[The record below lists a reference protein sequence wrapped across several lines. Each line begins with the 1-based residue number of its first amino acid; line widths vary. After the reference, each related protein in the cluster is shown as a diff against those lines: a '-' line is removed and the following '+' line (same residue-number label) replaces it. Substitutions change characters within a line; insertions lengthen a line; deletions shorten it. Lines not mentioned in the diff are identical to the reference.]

1 MRLILFGAPGVG
13 KGTQAKILSAKLGIP
28 HISTGD
34 ILRQAVHDKTP
45 LGIKA
50 QEIMNAGELVSDDIM
65 MGIIKDTLMQ
75 QRCKHG
81 FILDG
86 FPRTVAQAESLEDLL
101 NELSIGNV
109 YLINLNANNEEII
122 KRLTNRR
129 ACKSCNNIFNYGEV
143 KDLSSCPKCGSKNS
157 FYQRN
162 DDKEEVIR
170 RRLSVYEDNTKPVL
184 AFYEKGNKVISADGM
199 RKVEEVTQ
207 EILKKLEEKAGKK
220 IILSAL

>member
-13 KGTQAKILSAKLGIP
+13 KGTQAKILSSKLNIP

-50 QEIMNAGELVSDDIM
+50 QKIMNAGELVSDDIM
-65 MGIIKDTLMQ
+65 IGIIKDTLQQ
-75 QRCKHG
+75 QRCKQG

-86 FPRTVAQAESLEDLL
+86 FPRTLAQAESFDKLL
-101 NELSIGNV
+101 NELNIKEI
-109 YLINLNANNEEII
+109 YLVNIFANNEEIVN
-122 KRLTNRR
+122 RLTNRR
-129 ACKSCNNIFNYGEV
+129 ACKSCNNIFNYQEV
-143 KDLSSCPKCGSKNS
+143 KDLLACPKCGAENS

-170 RRLSVYEDNTKPVL
+170 RRLSVYEENTRPVL
-184 AFYEKGNKVISADGM
+184 NFFESKSSVVNANGIG
-199 RKVEEVTQ
+199 KVEDITI
-207 EILKKLEEKAGKK
+207 EILKGLEEKAGKK
-220 IILSAL
+220 IILSA